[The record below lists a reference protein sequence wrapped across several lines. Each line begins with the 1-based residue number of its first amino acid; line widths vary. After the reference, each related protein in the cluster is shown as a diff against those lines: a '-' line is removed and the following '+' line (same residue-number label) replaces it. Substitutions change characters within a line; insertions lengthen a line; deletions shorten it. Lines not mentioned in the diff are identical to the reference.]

1 MTSVAAARE
10 ELGREKQDW
19 GRDRAALEKRMEGL
33 VRDGEERE
41 KEHIAGLF
49 KVVDSISRYA

>member
-1 MTSVAAARE
+1 
-10 ELGREKQDW
+10 
-19 GRDRAALEKRMEGL
+19 MEGL

-41 KEHIAGLF
+41 KEHITGLF